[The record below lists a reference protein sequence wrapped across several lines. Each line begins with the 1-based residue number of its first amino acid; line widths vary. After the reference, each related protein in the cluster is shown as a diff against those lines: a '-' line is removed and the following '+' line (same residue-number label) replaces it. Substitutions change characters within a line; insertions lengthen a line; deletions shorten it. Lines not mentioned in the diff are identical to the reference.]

1 MPVYILNGVPDT
13 AFNQDT
19 LGIPMELHNR
29 QIFHTIVED
38 YIVSVQRTFYHFIT
52 DEKNGTNIKYQCTKI
67 AKSTDIAIPIQK
79 DWQKLQVNNL
89 CRNSFGAL
97 TCKYSNMPHLIAN
110 VRRNI
115 TKSATKSTQQTNSII
130 YRNLD

>member
-1 MPVYILNGVPDT
+1 M
-13 AFNQDT
+13 
-19 LGIPMELHNR
+19 
-29 QIFHTIVED
+29 
-38 YIVSVQRTFYHFIT
+38 FYHLIT

-67 AKSTDIAIPIQK
+67 ARNMQIKRAKWK

-97 TCKYSNMPHLIAN
+97 TCKNSKMPHFSAK
-110 VRRNI
+110 VRKNI
-115 TKSATKSTQQTNSII
+115 TKSATKSTQQTKSII

>member
-1 MPVYILNGVPDT
+1 
-13 AFNQDT
+13 
-19 LGIPMELHNR
+19 MELHDR
-29 QIFHTIVED
+29 QILYTIVED
-38 YIVSVQRTFYHFIT
+38 YIVSVKFLLYHFIT

-79 DWQKLQVNNL
+79 DWQKSQVNNL

-97 TCKYSNMPHLIAN
+97 TCKYSKIPHFIAN

-115 TKSATKSTQQTNSII
+115 TKSATKSTQHTNSII